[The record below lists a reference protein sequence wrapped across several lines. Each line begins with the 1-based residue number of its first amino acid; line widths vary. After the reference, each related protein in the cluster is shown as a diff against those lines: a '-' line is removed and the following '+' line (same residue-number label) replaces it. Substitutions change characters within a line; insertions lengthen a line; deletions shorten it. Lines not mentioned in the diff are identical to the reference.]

1 MQVEAFRTQHRLK
14 KIVWFVIIAG
24 ILIWSWQGAE
34 MNLVRLFKGTKNIII
49 YLKDYFPP
57 HFSRLP
63 LYLKKSLVVLHIAIW
78 GTLIAAI
85 SSLPLGLLAARNI
98 VGNPIIHHLVRRFLD
113 LLRAVNEFVLALIFV
128 SAVGLGPFAGVLAI
142 AVHTTGVLGKLISEI
157 VESIDP
163 GQVEAVTSTGANKFQ
178 IIAFSVLPQI
188 MPLWASNL
196 LYRFEVS
203 VRSATIIGFCG
214 AGGIGFLLWEA
225 IRSFNSKEV
234 ATMLII
240 IICMVGIIDFMCAKI
255 RAKIT

>member
-1 MQVEAFRTQHRLK
+1 MQDSIIKEQEKSK
-14 KIVWFVIIAG
+14 KWVWLVIITG
-24 ILIWSWQGAE
+24 VLIWSWQGSE
-34 MNLVRLFKGTKNIII
+34 MSLVRLFGGTKNIFI

-57 HFSRLP
+57 DFSRVG
-63 LYLKKSLVVLHIAIW
+63 LYLKESIVCLHIAIW
-78 GTLIAAI
+78 GTIIAA
-85 SSLPLGLLAARNI
+85 SLSLPLGLLAARNI
-98 VGNPIIHHLVRRFLD
+98 VGNLTIHQLVRRFLD
-113 LLRAVNEFVLALIFV
+113 LLRAVNEFIFALIFV
-128 SAVGLGPFAGVLAI
+128 CAVGLGPFAGVLAI

-188 MPLWASNL
+188 IPLWVSNV

-225 IRSFNSKEV
+225 MRSFKSKEV
-234 ATMLII
+234 CTMLII
-240 IICMVGIIDFMCAKI
+240 IVIMVSIIDLVCSKI
-255 RAKIT
+255 RKKVI